1 MITKITKY
9 LLVACLSAALIG
21 CAEDKGTLR
30 VGAKPFSESLILA
43 EMIAQLAE
51 NEGIAVQ
58 RSLPFGPT
66 RRVME
71 AVKQDALD
79 VYPEYN
85 GTSLSHL
92 GQAPTNDGEASTATI
107 QELFKPLGLEMTGKF
122 GFSNDYAM
130 VMTAERAAELGVST
144 IEDLA
149 RLANPVTYSVDDDFV
164 DRASDGLQQMNR
176 RYGINDSSVNVF
188 STTTEGK
195 DQIVSSLLEGNADV
209 GELFMTDGQ
218 IAEYGLVVLEDNL
231 KFFPVYE
238 AAPLVRSDALAAIPA
253 LSGIFQKL
261 TGVISAAD
269 MQAMNKAVDLD
280 AQSAASVA
288 TAFLVEKGLLPEGA
302 AGSGAETIIVAA
314 DPSVGRTSSTAK
326 ALRAIRA
333 GFSGK
338 DLEIVNSAAPLE
350 SLQDGSAR
358 VAILGAESFY
368 SLSDSGP
375 VAKSGAEAFAVLG
388 YKAGH
393 LITNNA
399 GGASSITEMKK
410 IVTGEE
416 GSGSAIVLNMML
428 SSLGLSGGIEVM
440 NSADDISTQLEGLA
454 GGQYD
459 GVFIMAAQG
468 ERSVSSALKNAPF
481 KLVDLGEW
489 SEGGHAARFSFIR
502 PANIAARTYS
512 QQFKAITSVST
523 QFVLAGPVETVQAA
537 GEVGPGTAG
546 SGGSTALPVSADAVQ
561 AIRAALDSG
570 EVIDPAIPVHQ
581 SLIPTIEVADKSLP
595 FSLDVSIINILMI
608 GFTVWVLYLTT
619 LPSPRD
625 FTMPVDD
632 SKT

>member
-9 LLVACLSAALIG
+9 LLVAAISAALIG

-30 VGAKPFSESLILA
+30 VGAKPFSESLILS
-43 EMIAQLAE
+43 EMIAQMAE
-51 NEGIAVQ
+51 NEGIAVE
-58 RSLPFGPT
+58 RSMPFGRT
-66 RRVME
+66 RKVME
-71 AVKQDALD
+71 AVKQDVLD

-85 GTSLSHL
+85 GTSLIYL
-92 GQAPTNDGEASTATI
+92 GQAPTSDGEASTATI

-144 IEDLA
+144 LEDLA
-149 RLANPVTYSVDDDFV
+149 KLANPVIYSVDDDFV
-164 DRASDGLQQMNR
+164 DRAADGLQQMNR
-176 RYGINDSSVNVF
+176 RYGINDSSVNIF

-195 DQIVSSLLEGNADV
+195 DQIVSSLLEGTADV

-238 AAPLVRSDALAAIPA
+238 VAPLVRSDALAEIPGLA
-253 LSGIFQKL
+253 GVLEKL
-261 TGVISAAD
+261 AGSISAAD

-280 AQSAASVA
+280 AQTAASVA
-288 TAFLVEKGLLPEGA
+288 TSFLVERGLLPEGA
-302 AGSGAETIIVAA
+302 AGSGAEKIIVAA

-338 DLEIVNSAAPLE
+338 DLEIVNSATPLA

-358 VAILGAESFY
+358 VGIVGAESFY
-368 SLSDSGP
+368 SLDDSGP
-375 VAKSGAEAFAVLG
+375 VASSSAVAFAVLG
-388 YKAGH
+388 YKTAH

-399 GGASSITEMKK
+399 GAASSLTEMKK
-410 IVTGEE
+410 IVTGEA
-416 GSGSAIVLNMML
+416 GSGSAIVLDMML
-428 SSLGLSGGIEVM
+428 HSLGLSGTVEVM
-440 NSADDISTQLEGLA
+440 NSADDISTQVQSLA
-454 GGQYD
+454 SGQSD
-459 GVFIMAAQG
+459 GVFVMAAQG
-468 ERSVSSALKNAPF
+468 DRAVSTALQNAPF

-512 QQFKAITSVST
+512 QQFKPITSVST
-523 QFVLAGPVETVQAA
+523 QFVLASPVETIQAA

-546 SGGSTALPVSADAVQ
+546 TGGSTALPISADAVQ

-570 EVIDPAIPVHQ
+570 EVIDPAIPVHP
-581 SLIPTIEVADKSLP
+581 SLIPTLEVADKSLP
-595 FSLDVSIINILMI
+595 FRLDVSIINILMI
-608 GFTVWVLYLTT
+608 SFTVWILYLIT

-625 FTMPVDD
+625 FTMPDD
-632 SKT
+632 SKS